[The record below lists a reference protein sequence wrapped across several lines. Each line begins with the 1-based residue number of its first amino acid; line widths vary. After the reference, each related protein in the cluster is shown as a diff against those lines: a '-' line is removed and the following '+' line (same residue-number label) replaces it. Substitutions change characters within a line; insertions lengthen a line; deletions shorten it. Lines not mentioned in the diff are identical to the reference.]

1 MARKRLG
8 KRERAFRKMQIEHD
22 ARIASTHN
30 IPAITNDSGW
40 WARHAGRVCQ
50 NVKYVDNGNKYKEI
64 MQELFA
70 TR

>member
-30 IPAITNDSGW
+30 IPSITNGSDW

-50 NVKYVDNGNKYKEI
+50 NVKFIDNGNKYKEI
-64 MQELFA
+64 VHEA
-70 TR
+70 INTR